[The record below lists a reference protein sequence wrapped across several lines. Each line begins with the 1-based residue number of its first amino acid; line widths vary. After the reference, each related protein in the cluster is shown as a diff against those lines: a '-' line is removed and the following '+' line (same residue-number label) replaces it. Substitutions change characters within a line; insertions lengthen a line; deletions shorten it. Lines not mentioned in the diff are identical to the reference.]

1 MPAFD
6 VVHAFDGAD
15 DAVFFLS
22 RGKVS
27 VVVLPCL
34 LEEKNPFLVHEEVQ
48 KFLLLFIEKRAQLI
62 LQLSHLPDLLVVVFN
77 CMVGSCPV
85 DDDAH
90 SVLDVIESLEA
101 SVKVLD

>member
-1 MPAFD
+1 MSTFD

-22 RGKVS
+22 GGEVGA
-27 VVVLPCL
+27 VVLPCL
-34 LEEKNPFLVHEEVQ
+34 FEEKNPFLVHEEVQ
-48 KFLLLFIEKRAQLI
+48 KFLLLFVEKRAQLI
-62 LQLSHLPDLLVVVFN
+62 LELSHLPDLLIVVVN
-77 CMVGSCPV
+77 SMVGSRPV

-90 SVLDVIESLEA
+90 SVLDVVECLEA